1 MIFWIILAVMA
12 GSIFWMRHTDYD
24 NLIPI
29 AFTVIF
35 GAAALFLAV
44 VICINIIPADGHV
57 ESSKARY
64 ESLVY
69 QYENNMYDNDNDIG
83 KKQLMN
89 QIQHWNED
97 LAFNKEMQ
105 RDFWIGI
112 FIPNV
117 FDQFKY
123 IDLDTMKG

>member
-1 MIFWIILAVMA
+1 MIFWIVLAAMV
-12 GSIFWMRHTDYD
+12 GSIVWMRHTNYD
-24 NLIPI
+24 SFIPI
-29 AFTVIF
+29 IFTVIF
-35 GAAALFLAV
+35 GAAALFMAIT
-44 VICINIIPADGHV
+44 ICINIIPADGNA

-97 LAFNKEMQ
+97 LAFGKEMQ

-117 FDQFKY
+117 FDQFEFIELGGVK
-123 IDLDTMKG
+123 